1 MPTATPPSARSV
13 NSDATERSDW
23 RSPGTPS
30 ANLQRVLRPLLLNK
44 YEARLAELGV
54 RTVGDL
60 QVLGDSLVPFL
71 QDEVGLTLV
80 EAARL
85 ANAVAPPRRR
95 ALLVALVLV
104 ALALVPAAITAITG
118 APAEPART
126 VIHPRR
132 LSTMLPLAT
141 LATLRWCSRGT
152 NDLAVKL
159 ACPFRVGFD
168 SG

>member
-1 MPTATPPSARSV
+1 MPAATPPSARSV

-95 ALLVALVLV
+95 ALLVALVLL

-118 APAEPART
+118 APALGA
-126 VIHPRR
+126 
-132 LSTMLPLAT
+132 
-141 LATLRWCSRGT
+141 LR
-152 NDLAVKL
+152 
-159 ACPFRVGFD
+159 
-168 SG
+168 